1 MPAKAPVL
9 DVNQKRHELLAL
21 WEDVFTICKALVE
34 SAKKDPTKISASMLK
49 EILSM
54 LRQSNGLID
63 LMEHAQEIAEQSDEA
78 PLTPEER
85 EMMEQFDEM
94 ERHRLREEALEYAD
108 HESIAM
114 TEKPFTAK
122 FEDEDFYGLNHRG
135 KK

>member
-1 MPAKAPVL
+1 MPAEAPVL

-21 WEDVFTICKALVE
+21 WDDVFTICKALVE

-63 LMEHAQEIAEQSDEA
+63 LMEHAQEVAEQSDDA
-78 PLTPEER
+78 PLTPEEQ

-94 ERHRLREEALEYAD
+94 EKERIREEALESSDPTPTAV
-108 HESIAM
+108 
-114 TEKPFTAK
+114 TEMPCTAK
-122 FEDEDFYGLNHRG
+122 FENEDFYGLNHRG
-135 KK
+135 RK